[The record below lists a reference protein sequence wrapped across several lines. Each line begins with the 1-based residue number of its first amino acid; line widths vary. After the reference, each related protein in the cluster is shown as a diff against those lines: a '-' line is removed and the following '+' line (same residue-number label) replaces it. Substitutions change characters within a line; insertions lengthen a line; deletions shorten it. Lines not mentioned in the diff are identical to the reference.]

1 MPSCRSSLA
10 SWAINLAYH
19 RQFALS
25 CLMLASGLLSLA
37 RPASAQL
44 GAIVP
49 DSTLRSTI
57 VSPDGANFTINGG
70 TQTGRNLFH
79 SFQEFSIPTGG
90 SATFA
95 NPLDVQTIFARVT
108 GGNLSKIDGRLQTQ
122 GMSNL
127 FLLNPAGIVFGPG
140 ATLNIGGSFVGT
152 TATAIQFADGLTFPA
167 AATTGVPPLLTMS
180 VPIGLQ
186 FGTNSGAITV
196 QGPGHSVSGKTQS
209 TDRSP
214 LTGTSDLTQGLT
226 IGADKTLALVGNG
239 ISLTGGILNAPQGN
253 VQLGSVQSGTVGLVA
268 SPQGWQLDYQGV
280 PQFQDIQLSQKA
292 IVDASG
298 LGGSQVK
305 IAGQNVVLQDG
316 SIVLMQNQGTQ
327 ASGPIEINAAD
338 TLRIDGQDTSQKI
351 QSGIHRQQLGTGQGG
366 PTTIN
371 AGNITLLNGSGIVAK
386 TFSTANN
393 GDLTINATDNINVLG
408 YAPKNRGVSSEI
420 LSYALNRGQSGNL
433 SLAAKNLSIMD
444 GGLVGIGTFSSGAAN
459 DVQVRV
465 RELVNVA
472 GEEPEKGQFSVLL
485 AISFGPGAAG
495 NIDLAAKNLLIQS
508 GGRVSVS
515 ALADGNAGRLV
526 ANVADTITVS
536 GRSAKTNQ
544 PSFLNSAATIL
555 PPSLRLIYGTPA
567 FPTANAGS
575 VTLNTDRL
583 IVTNGAL
590 VTVRNLGV
598 GDAGK
603 LMINAN
609 RIDLTYGGGVA
620 ASTQVGNG
628 GNLDINV
635 RDLIFMRDRGSITA
649 EAKGTGNGGNLLLSA
664 PVIVGVDNSDIIA
677 KAQRGNGGN
686 IEIVTNTLLGLT
698 RRSTLTPESD
708 ITASSEFGVSG
719 QIKIDGP
726 QVAPSQAMIQLPTEL
741 LDAHQKIGDRC
752 ASNQMDKFT
761 ITGRGG
767 LPDDPSR
774 SINQPAWK
782 DLRPIDSSNTPSHTT
797 AMYQANMTTAPLIT
811 APLITT
817 PLVEAIGVTQRSD
830 GQIELIAR
838 SSTIATEQGITCALN
853 PASH

>member
-1 MPSCRSSLA
+1 MPSCRASLA
-10 SWAINLAYH
+10 SWAINLADP
-19 RQFALS
+19 RRFALS

-44 GAIVP
+44 GSIVP
-49 DSTLRSTI
+49 DGTLRSTI

-70 TQTGRNLFH
+70 TQTGGNLFH

-90 SATFA
+90 SAIFA
-95 NPLDVQTIFARVT
+95 NPLDVQTIFARIT
-108 GGNLSKIDGRLQTQ
+108 GGNRSTIDGRLQTQ

-127 FLLNPAGIVFGPG
+127 FLLNPSGIVFGPG

-152 TATAIQFADGLTFPA
+152 TASAIQFADGLTFPSA
-167 AATTGVPPLLTMS
+167 ITPGVPPLLTMS

-186 FGTNSGAITV
+186 LGSNSGAITV
-196 QGPGHSVSGKTQS
+196 QGPGHNISGKTQS

-226 IGADKTLALVGNG
+226 TGANKTLALVGNG
-239 ISLTGGILNAPQGN
+239 VNLTGGIVNAPQGN

-298 LGGSQVK
+298 LGGSQIK

-316 SIVLMQNQGTQ
+316 SIVLMQNQGTIDSGTVQ
-327 ASGPIEINAAD
+327 VDASE
-338 TLRIDGQDTSQKI
+338 TLRIVGMDSSNKI
-351 QSGIHRQQLGTGQGG
+351 QSGIHRQQLSTGQGG
-366 PTTIN
+366 ATIVN
-371 AGNITLLNGSGIVAK
+371 AGNLELFQGGAIVAK

-393 GDLTINATDNINVLG
+393 GDVTINTTDNIGVFG
-408 YAPKNRGVSSEI
+408 YAPNNRGISSEI
-420 LSYALNRGQSGNL
+420 ISYALNRGQSGNL
-433 SLAAKNLSIMD
+433 SLTAKNLSIFD
-444 GGLVGIGTFSSGAAN
+444 GGLVGVGTFSTGAAN
-459 DVQVRV
+459 DVRVRV

-485 AISFGPGAAG
+485 AISFGPGVAG
-495 NIDLAAKNLLIQS
+495 NIDLAAKNLLIQA

-544 PSFLNSAATIL
+544 PSFLNSAATLL

-603 LMINAN
+603 LMINSN
-609 RIDLTYGGGVA
+609 RIDLTNGGGIA

-649 EAKGTGNGGNLLLSA
+649 EAKGKGNGGNLFLNA
-664 PVIVGVDNSDIIA
+664 PLIVGVDNSDIIA

-698 RRSTLTPESD
+698 LRPTLTPESD
-708 ITASSEFGVSG
+708 ITASSESGVSG

-726 QVAPSQAMIQLPTEL
+726 QVAPSQAMVQLPAEL
-741 LDAHQKIGDRC
+741 LDDHQKISDRC
-752 ASNQMDKFT
+752 ASNQTDKFT

-767 LPDDPSR
+767 LPDDPRR
-774 SINQPAWK
+774 SLNQPAWE
-782 DLRPIDSSNTPSHTT
+782 DLRPIDGNAERHPT
-797 AMYQANMTTAPLIT
+797 AMYQANMTAAPLI
-811 APLITT
+811 
-817 PLVEAIGVTQRSD
+817 EAIGATQRSD
-830 GQIELIAR
+830 GQIELIGR
-838 SSTIATEQGITCALN
+838 SSAIATHQSVTCALN
-853 PASH
+853 PAPQ